1 MGLTSPVVSLKD
13 TAEPLASAHHKQS
26 HTQQPDDHLDG
37 CTFFP
42 GKCFLAGGG
51 KRCMFTSLFLCSPQ
65 LECVTT
71 CSCAVRM
78 VVCVTTTSAASV
90 RPISAAYCVRRP
102 SARVTL
108 ARICN
113 PASRPS
119 APRPRPRLSRWL
131 FYLSSPPCWPPGALH
146 HSEGN
151 AFTPKTFSTGAPI
164 MTSC

>member
-1 MGLTSPVVSLKD
+1 MVSLKD
-13 TAEPLASAHHKQS
+13 TTEPLASTHHKQS
-26 HTQQPDDHLDG
+26 HSQQPDDHLDG

-42 GKCFLAGGG
+42 GKCFQAGGG
-51 KRCMFTSLFLCSPQ
+51 KQCMFTSLFLCSPQ

-71 CSCAVRM
+71 CSCTVRT

-90 RPISAAYCVRRP
+90 RPVSAAYCVRSP
-102 SARVTL
+102 SARVIL

-131 FYLSSPPCWPPGALH
+131 FYLSSPPSWPPGALH

-151 AFTPKTFSTGAPI
+151 AFTLKTFSTGAPI